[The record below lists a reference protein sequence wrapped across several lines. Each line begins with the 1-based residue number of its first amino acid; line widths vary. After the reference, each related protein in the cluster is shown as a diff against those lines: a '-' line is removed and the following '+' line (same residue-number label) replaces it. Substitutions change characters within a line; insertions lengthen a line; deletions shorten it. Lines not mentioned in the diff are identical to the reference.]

1 MEISMAAPLRV
12 IVLKDETVF
21 VAQCLEVDVSAQG
34 TSETEA
40 LSRLKAVLRAEADAA
55 KVAGTNLSD
64 LGPAPQAFHVLYK
77 SNFVR
82 RTEVKLVA

>member
-1 MEISMAAPLRV
+1 MASPLRV
-12 IVLKDETVF
+12 IVLQDENIF

-34 TSETEA
+34 ASEPEA

-55 KVAGTNLSD
+55 KENGSNLSD
-64 LGPAPQAFHVLYK
+64 LGPAPKAFHILYT
-77 SNFVR
+77 SNVVG